1 MTFSTTVKILIAPL
15 RRRGAIRILDQ
26 RAFQTGTF
34 SKENGKTSH
43 RRLQH
48 DAKIEDTEGV

>member
-1 MTFSTTVKILIAPL
+1 MIFATFFI
-15 RRRGAIRILDQ
+15 DQ

-43 RRLQH
+43 RRLQTLRCEVCLT
-48 DAKIEDTEGV
+48 DRQSGRNLWSFWL